1 MDQKCKQKT
10 QFKLFNCAWLH
21 TGAYKRQDT
30 FYFLLSFFRILL
42 MQTPDLEPRS
52 KIDAEMQMNKSTWDK
67 TEELRFWINQADI
80 NLVLVCSTHSV
91 DNSN

>member
-1 MDQKCKQKT
+1 
-10 QFKLFNCAWLH
+10 
-21 TGAYKRQDT
+21 
-30 FYFLLSFFRILL
+30 